1 MKQKL
6 ADEKF
11 EKSNRLAKAG
21 VRQKDQV
28 PQLKKDLQ
36 AIIEG
41 QRMKQESIS
50 IDLLV
55 ENDQS
60 KARQIFVDV
69 ADNAKGLSKPVL
81 ARFDSNKV
89 VNRAMDEVLGNP
101 RSCS

>member
-1 MKQKL
+1 MDDFRIIDGQHRVFGIAILKQKL

-11 EKSNRLAKAG
+11 EKSNRLAKAEASG
-21 VRQKDQV
+21 QKDQV

-36 AIIEG
+36 AIVEVEK
-41 QRMKQESIS
+41 RMKQESIS

-69 ADNAKGLSKPVL
+69 ADNAKGLS
-81 ARFDSNKV
+81 AR
-89 VNRAMDEVLGNP
+89 A
-101 RSCS
+101 CSL